1 MISRAAI
8 VGTGTM
14 GPGMAAT
21 LARAGIDIRC
31 YDVSET
37 VRSRFAGEVATA
49 SGVLGRIHGGP
60 PESPGTVTVHGDLAD
75 AVQGAELVIESVPE
89 NAETKA
95 AVFADLEAHA
105 PAPAIL
111 ATNTSGIPVTSIQ
124 QTLKDPSR
132 VIGMHWSNPP
142 HIIPVIEVI
151 AGAQTAAATAE
162 RLRSLITELGL
173 IPVRVRKDV
182 PGFVENR
189 VLYAIMRE
197 CLALVDNGVVS
208 AEDLDTCV
216 QWGIGFKLSVIPPL
230 QLLDVA
236 GLDIYNAVASYLN
249 RDLDGRADVSETITE
264 RVEARNL
271 GMKTGS
277 GMYEYTPERAQE
289 LRIARASKLIA
300 VRRAIW
306 GAGSTEET

>member
-1 MISRAAI
+1 MISKAAI

-21 LARAGIDIRC
+21 LARAGIDVRC
-31 YDVSET
+31 YDASET
-37 VRSRFAGEVATA
+37 VRSRFPGEVTTA
-49 SGVLGRIHGGP
+49 SGVLDRIHGGP
-60 PESPGTVTVHGDLAD
+60 PESPGTVTVHRDLAET
-75 AVQGAELVIESVPE
+75 AQGAELVIESVPE
-89 NAETKA
+89 NADIKA
-95 AVFADLEAHA
+95 AVFAELEAHT
-105 PAPAIL
+105 PAVAIL
-111 ATNTSGIPVTSIQ
+111 ATNTSGIPITMIQ
-124 QTLKDPSR
+124 QRLTNPAR
-132 VIGMHWSNPP
+132 VVGMHWSNPP

-151 AGAQTAAATAE
+151 AGDQTSAE
-162 RLRSLITELGL
+162 TVDSVRSLIAGMGL
-173 IPVRVRKDV
+173 TSVRVLKDV

-197 CLALVDNGVVS
+197 CLSLVDNGVVS
-208 AEDLDTCV
+208 AEELDTCV

-264 RVEARNL
+264 RVTAGNL

-277 GMYEYTPERAQE
+277 GMFEYTPEQAQQLRVWRA
-289 LRIARASKLIA
+289 AKLIA
-300 VRRAIW
+300 VRQAIS
-306 GAGSTEET
+306 GTGTAG